1 MAMTLIYLILATIF
15 IVSAWKFTQ
24 GITNIREYK
33 TSKLVLHAFLT
44 TWSGSTIITWAVLD
58 FIGRL

>member
-24 GITNIREYK
+24 GIINIREYK
-33 TSKLVLHAFLT
+33 TSKLVLHAFLA
-44 TWSGSTIITWAVLD
+44 TWSGTTIITWVVLD
-58 FIGRL
+58 FIERL